1 MGNARVTTG
10 RRWLDATLLLGVVI
24 IAMHGWWNGDLP
36 LTPRREMLVQM
47 STAWLVRQDLAQRIL
62 FSSWTP
68 AWFAGLPWT
77 RFLAWPVYY
86 VVAGFSLASGLSL
99 EVVVKLFYLISIFGS
114 ALGLYLWASALR
126 MGRAGAIIAGTAYA
140 LFPFH
145 LHTAVDWWEH
155 ALFWALLPLP
165 LWWYERH
172 RTSTKVGW
180 SWVIGLGGLLGILPL
195 TNLERTLPAWTVL
208 GLYLALR
215 EVALWRSGRRTVWQS
230 LGLGAGAVAI
240 AGALAAAVLLPAT
253 REMSQVAVS
262 EMRGS
267 RSAISADFL
276 RGYAVSPAMIWGATL
291 RRARLSVDTSSLPT
305 IWKAFGGLNAW
316 YPGVIVPLLALA
328 GLASWRRV
336 RGIGATWAIFAMG
349 IIMALGPHLPY
360 NPVLHTPFL
369 ARLMP
374 FRGLMFASLG
384 LALLAG
390 AGVDWLMTWSPFRDQ
405 KALLHRPTRRSASPL
420 RAVLFVGFLVLML
433 VDYKPA
439 WAVFLH
445 TPRYFSDDEL
455 AAYHWLEENGQG
467 YRLWEPTGL
476 IGNKYRYTYSVRHTS
491 LPHFDG
497 HWDEGVPLPMSELR
511 HTADEPT
518 LLNLSS
524 VRYVLLRPD
533 DPQFLTDSERLRD
546 AGWSR
551 PAWESQ
557 GAIILENRS
566 VEPFARLYGRSL
578 RGSGQDTA
586 MLAAAL
592 PALTEKGV
600 VLLDGALEANRAAPA
615 DYVWGTASA
624 APSGNN
630 DAERVADP
638 LAIPVPADSDPLP
651 LPTWRRL
658 RGDEIRLD
666 VQSPRPATL
675 VLSESWYALWR
686 ATVNDKPAPV
696 LRANVAFLAVAVPQG
711 HSRVVFRFSR
721 PGYVWFGYLLSA
733 ATTLFLAAWLSYRIV
748 S

>member
-1 MGNARVTTG
+1 
-10 RRWLDATLLLGVVI
+10 
-24 IAMHGWWNGDLP
+24 MHGWWNGHLP

-47 STAWLVRQDLAQRIL
+47 STAWLVRQDLAHRIL
-62 FSSWTP
+62 FSPWTP

-86 VVAGFSLASGLSL
+86 AVACFSLISGLSL
-99 EVVVKLFYLISIFGS
+99 EIVVKLFYLISIFGS

-126 MGRAGAIIAGTAYA
+126 IGRAGAIVAGMAYA

-145 LHTAVDWWEH
+145 LHTTVDWWEH

-172 RTSTKVGW
+172 RTRDKAGR
-180 SWVIGLGGLLGILPL
+180 SWVIGLGGLLGVLPL
-195 TNLERTLPAWTVL
+195 TNLERTPPAWAVL

-215 EVALWRSGRRTVWQS
+215 EVSLWRSGRRTVRQS

-240 AGALAAAVLLPAT
+240 AGALAAAVLLPAA

-267 RSAISADFL
+267 SSAISADFL
-276 RGYAVSPAMIWGATL
+276 RGYAISPAMIWAATL
-291 RRARLSVDTSSLPT
+291 RRARLSADTSSLPT

-316 YPGVIVPLLALA
+316 YPGVIVPLLALV
-328 GLASWRRV
+328 GSLSWRRI
-336 RGIGATWAIFAMG
+336 RGMGATWAVLAAG
-349 IIMALGPHLPY
+349 VIMALGPNLPY
-360 NPVLHTPFL
+360 NPVMHTPFL

-374 FRGLMFASLG
+374 FRGLMFVSLG

-390 AGVDWLMTWSPFRDQ
+390 AGADRLMTWSPFRGQ
-405 KALLHRPTRRSASPL
+405 ESLLRQPSRGSASPL
-420 RAVLFVGFLVLML
+420 RALLFAGVLVVML

-491 LPHFDG
+491 LPHYDG
-497 HWDEGVPLPMSELR
+497 HWDEGVPLPMSRLR
-511 HTADEPT
+511 HTADERT
-518 LLNLSS
+518 LLNLDG

-533 DPQFLTDSERLRD
+533 DPQFPADSERLRN

-551 PAWESQ
+551 PAWESS
-557 GAIILENRS
+557 GVIILENRS
-566 VEPFARLYGRSL
+566 VEPFARLYGQSL
-578 RGSGQDTA
+578 RDSGQDTA
-586 MLAAAL
+586 TLAAAL
-592 PALTEKGV
+592 PALAAKGV
-600 VLLDGALEANRAAPA
+600 VLLDGDLEANRAVQPE
-615 DYVWGTASA
+615 YVWESSSA
-624 APSGNN
+624 TPSGKG
-630 DAERVADP
+630 DGERVADP
-638 LAIPVPADSDPLP
+638 LTVPAPVDSEPLP
-651 LPTWRRL
+651 LPEWRRP
-658 RGDEIRLD
+658 RGDEIQLD
-666 VQSPRPATL
+666 VQSPRPAIL
-675 VLSESWYALWR
+675 VLSESWYALWQT
-686 ATVNDKPAPV
+686 TVNDKPAPL
-696 LRANVAFLAVAVPQG
+696 LRANVAFLAVAVPKG

-733 ATTLFLAAWLSYRIV
+733 ATVLFVMAWFLHRIV